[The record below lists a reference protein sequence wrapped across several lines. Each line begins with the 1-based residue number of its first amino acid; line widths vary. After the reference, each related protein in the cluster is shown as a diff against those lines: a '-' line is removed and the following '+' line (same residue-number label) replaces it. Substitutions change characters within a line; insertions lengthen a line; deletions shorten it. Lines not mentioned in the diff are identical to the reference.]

1 MKKENKTK
9 ENQAKESQKK
19 QKQVKQK
26 LLAIKNIVL
35 LGHTGFVGNRIK
47 TYFKEKHPEL
57 NVIGISSQDI
67 DLTNAEQCLKLKDYF
82 NMESLVIMCSGI
94 KSNYGNDLDIYSK
107 NVAMAANVCKI
118 LSSNPVKKLIFFSSI
133 AVYGVDV
140 DNMRMTE
147 STPLD
152 PDTYYGLS
160 KLDSERLLSF
170 EFSKLKDSSLIILRP
185 STIYGPGEK
194 IIAPTPSGFLIKYLE
209 GGEVTLWGDGSE
221 HREFLFIEDL
231 VRLIELLAF
240 SDFNGIINLS
250 GDKPYS
256 YIESLEI
263 ISRLLGKKLSIH
275 HKPRTKSKV
284 DKAYE
289 REGSLLKTLFPN
301 FKFTSLEEGLRCIL
315 NSRKGKDHYKRVS
328 CRLCNS
334 DKLVLV
340 VPIGESPVGG
350 AFVTKDKLKQ
360 KQATYPLD
368 LYQCNSC
375 GHVQLLDVV
384 DPNILFSSAYSYF
397 SGKTSLIKHFANYS
411 KKVMDENKLKKGM
424 FVVDIGSNDGAFL
437 GFFKEKGIRTL
448 GIDPASNVAEY
459 ANKQGIETLPVMFD
473 MKAVEYIKEK
483 YSKADIITANNVFA
497 HADNLK
503 EMAAGVRELLKK
515 DGLFYFEVS
524 YLLDV
529 IDKMLLG
536 TIIHEHL
543 CYHTIKP
550 LALFLRN
557 QGLELIDVERVSI
570 QGGSIIC
577 KAQLLGGRRS
587 VSPLVDELI
596 RLEESRGVYHQGF
609 FDSFNKRLAELK
621 KELNESLR
629 SLEMQGKKIAG
640 FGAARGGTLIT
651 YLFDLGKYMKYI
663 VDDDETKQGFYS
675 PGFHIPVLP
684 TSAMYERKPDYV
696 IILAWVHS
704 KSIIKN
710 NRKYLENGGKF
721 ITFFPKIEVI
731 DKDSKAD

>member
-1 MKKENKTK
+1 MREENSVKEK
-9 ENQAKESQKK
+9 QDSQKP
-19 QKQVKQK
+19 
-26 LLAIKNIVL
+26 LAIKNIVI

-47 TYFKEKHPEL
+47 TYFEEKHPEL
-57 NVIGISSQDI
+57 KIIGISSQDI

-82 NMESLVIMCSGI
+82 NIESLVIMCSGI
-94 KSNYGNDLDIYSK
+94 KSNYGNDLETYSK
-107 NVAMAANVCKI
+107 NVTMATNVCKI
-118 LSSNPVKKLIFFSSI
+118 LSSNPVKKFIFFSSI

-140 DNMRMTE
+140 NNMHMTE
-147 STPLD
+147 STPLE

-170 EFSKLKDSSLIILRP
+170 GFSKLKDSSLIVLRP
-185 STIYGPGEK
+185 STIYGPDEK

-221 HREFLFIEDL
+221 YREFLFVEDL

-240 SDFNGIINLS
+240 SDFKGIINLG

-263 ISRLLGKKLSIH
+263 ISKLLGQKLNIH
-275 HKPRTKSKV
+275 HKPRSKSKV

-289 REGSLLKTLFPN
+289 RKGSLLKTLFPS
-301 FKFTSLEEGLRCIL
+301 FKFTPLEKGLRCIL
-315 NSRKGKDHYKRVS
+315 NSRKGKDHYKRLS

-334 DKLVLV
+334 DKLGLV
-340 VPIGESPVGG
+340 VPIGESSVGG

-368 LYQCNSC
+368 LYQCKSC

-384 DPNILFSSAYSYF
+384 DPNILFSDFSYF
-397 SGKTSLIKHFANYS
+397 SGRTSLTKHFANYS
-411 KKVMDENKLKKGM
+411 KKVIDENKLKKGA
-424 FVVDIGSNDGAFL
+424 FVIDIGSNDGAFL
-437 GFFKEKGIRTL
+437 EFFKEKGMRVL
-448 GIDPASNVAEY
+448 GIDPALNVAEY
-459 ANKQGIETLPVMFD
+459 ANKQGIETLPIMFD
-473 MKAVEYIKEK
+473 MKAVEHIKK
-483 YSKADIITANNVFA
+483 NYGKADIITANNVFA

-503 EMAAGVRELLKK
+503 EMAVGVRELLKK

-529 IDKMLLG
+529 IDNMLLG
-536 TIIHEHL
+536 TIFHEHL
-543 CYHTIKP
+543 SYHTMKP
-550 LALFLRN
+550 LVLFLKN
-557 QGLELIDVERVSI
+557 QGLELIDVERVDI

-577 KAQLLGGRRS
+577 KAQLLGGGRS
-587 VSPLVDELI
+587 VSPSVDELI
-596 RLEESRGVYHQGF
+596 MLEESRGVYNQGF
-609 FDSFNKRLAELK
+609 FDSFNKRLTELI
-621 KELNESLR
+621 KELNGFLCN
-629 SLEMQGKKIAG
+629 LKVQGKKIAG

-651 YLFDLGKYMKYI
+651 YLFDLGKYMEYI
-663 VDDDETKQGFYS
+663 VDDDKTKQGLYS

-684 TSAMYERKPDYV
+684 TSAMYERKPDYA

-710 NRKYLENGGKF
+710 NRNYLENGGKF
-721 ITFFPKIEVI
+721 ITFFPKVEII
-731 DKDSKAD
+731 DKNSKMD